1 MANIRDITGKNRVF
15 TGTDGIKLPEGTTAQ
30 RPGSPADGELR
41 FNTTTNLAEYYDGTS
56 WKPIDSPPTITA
68 VSPTSWA
75 SDGATRQTFTISGSN
90 FQSGATAKFVG
101 SDGTEY
107 TGVNLSV
114 TSSSTVT
121 IQNTTAMNVSKEPY
135 DIIITNP
142 SGLAATIEDAVD
154 AGGVPSF
161 STSADTT
168 VATTYEGAAANTDF
182 NETTIKAT
190 DPDGTAVTHTISAGA
205 LPNGLSLSTAGDITG
220 TISGSSVQTYTF
232 TVSATDGTNVVT
244 RQFNISNSEAPSI
257 EYLVVA
263 GGGGGG
269 GSSDNQNNY
278 AGAGGGG
285 AGGYR
290 TGTVSD
296 PGAARVY
303 TVTVGG
309 GAGTTAYNANGAS
322 GSVSS
327 LAGTNTFTTITS
339 AGGGGG
345 GRENFTGNAGGS
357 GGGGGASNGERPY
370 NGNAG
375 AGNTP
380 SVSPSQGNSGGAGRN
395 SPSQPYG
402 GGGGGGAS
410 QAGQPGNAPSP
421 HDAGEG
427 GTGTANSITGSSVT
441 YAGGGG
447 GGCHDGTGAEGG
459 SGGGGRGGQ
468 HNGPQNGQAGT
479 ANLGGG
485 GGGCG
490 PNSPNAG
497 DGGAGGSGVV
507 ILKVPSVNYSGTTS
521 GSPTVNTSGD
531 YKVITFNSSGSYTV
545 S

>member
-15 TGTDGIKLPEGTTAQ
+15 TGTDGIKLPEGTTGQ
-30 RPGSPADGELR
+30 RPGSPGDGEIR

-68 VSPTSWA
+68 VSPTSWV
-75 SDGATRQTFTISGSN
+75 SDGATRQTFTVSGSN
-90 FQSGATAKFVG
+90 FQSGATAKFLG
-101 SDGTEY
+101 NDGTEY
-107 TGVNLSV
+107 TGVNLTVVSSSSV
-114 TSSSTVT
+114 TL
-121 IQNTTAMNVSKEPY
+121 QNTTSMNVSKEPY
-135 DIIITNP
+135 DIVITNP

-154 AGGVPSF
+154 AGGIPAF
-161 STSADTT
+161 STSADTA
-168 VATTYEGAAANTDF
+168 VASTYEGAVANTDF

-220 TISGSSVQTYTF
+220 TVSGSSIQTYTF

-244 RQFNISNSEAPSI
+244 RQFNIPNTAAPTI
-257 EYLVVA
+257 EYLIVA
-263 GGGGGG
+263 GGGAGG

-303 TVTVGG
+303 TVTVGS

-322 GSVSS
+322 GSASS
-327 LAGTNTFTTITS
+327 LAGNNSFTTITS

-345 GRENFTGNAGGS
+345 GRENFPGNSGGS
-357 GGGGGASNGERPY
+357 GGGGGAANGERPWGG
-370 NGNAG
+370 NGG
-375 AGNTP
+375 SGNTP
-380 SVSPSQGNSGGAGRN
+380 STSPSQGNNGGQGRN
-395 SPSQPYG
+395 SSNPPHG

-410 QAGQPGNAPSP
+410 QAGQSGESPSP
-421 HDAGEG
+421 QSAGEG
-427 GTGTANSITGSSVT
+427 GDGTANSITGSSVT

-447 GGCHDGTGAEGG
+447 AGTHNGTGADGG
-459 SGGGGRGGQ
+459 SGGGGEGGQ
-468 HNGPQNGQAGT
+468 HNGPQNGTNGT

-490 PNSPNAG
+490 PNSSNAG
-497 DGGAGGSGVV
+497 NGGGGGSGVV
-507 ILKVPSVNYSGTTS
+507 ILKVPTANYSGTSS
-521 GSPTVNTSGD
+521 GSPTVTTSGD
-531 YKVITFNSSGSYTV
+531 YKVIKFNSSGSYTV